1 MSIGTWYRALL
12 ERFVTHEVYNNGF
25 SFAIRPKTENQNRNI
40 NWESIWPLCTLPG
53 LDSTDSSFLF
63 CLLHNL
69 LPTQERLHRV
79 LSHTVATADYTLC
92 TQNVVCDKLHALI
105 FCPYNNG
112 TGYWIIRSLRTLL
125 PLLQPAQLISL
136 NFGLNSSDENALPA
150 TWLAAK
156 ALNMVWLSRVNKKV
170 TTIAATRAALEAG
183 VMLLRKSRYNQNTTT
198 LENLIAVD

>member
-1 MSIGTWYRALL
+1 MTPLAAAS
-12 ERFVTHEVYNNGF
+12 
-25 SFAIRPKTENQNRNI
+25 S
-40 NWESIWPLCTLPG
+40 PLCYT
-53 LDSTDSSFLF
+53 TSS
-63 CLLHNL
+63 
-69 LPTQERLHRV
+69 PPRGSSAT
-79 LSHTVATADYTLC
+79 ATADYTLC

-136 NFGLNSSDENALPA
+136 NYGLNSSDENALPA

-183 VMLLRKSRYNQNTTT
+183 VTLLRKSRYYQNTTT

>member
-1 MSIGTWYRALL
+1 M
-12 ERFVTHEVYNNGF
+12 
-25 SFAIRPKTENQNRNI
+25 
-40 NWESIWPLCTLPG
+40 PG

-112 TGYWIIRSLRTLL
+112 TGCWIIRSLRTLL
-125 PLLQPAQLISL
+125 PLLQPAQQISL

-150 TWLAAK
+150 TRLATK

-170 TTIAATRAALEAG
+170 TAMAATRAALEAG
-183 VMLLRKSRYNQNTTT
+183 VMQLRKSRYNLDTTI